1 MREMKKESI
10 MIKVGTY
17 NDLQIVKKVDFGL
30 YLNAGPDLG
39 EVLLPKRY
47 ATDEMEIGQTISV
60 FLYFDSEDRLIAT
73 TQHAKAVA
81 GEFASLKVVDTNRAG
96 AFLDWGLPKDLLVPF
111 NQQKVAMKT
120 GFGYV
125 VYVYQ
130 DDISERLLASS
141 KLDRFLDKVPATY
154 KAGEKVDLL
163 IAERTDIGFKAII
176 NNKHW
181 GVIFENDV
189 FGDLGIGKKCKGY
202 IRRIREDGK
211 IDLSLT
217 QTGYAK
223 MDSLADRILLTLKQH
238 DGFLPLSDKS
248 SPDQIAKILKMSKG
262 NFKKAI
268 GQLYKQGDIV
278 IADNGITVTNK

>member
-1 MREMKKESI
+1 

-17 NDLQIVKKVDFGL
+17 NELNIVKEVDFGL
-30 YLNAGPDLG
+30 YLDGGQNFG

-47 ATDEMEIGQTISV
+47 VTDEMSIGDSITV

-73 TQHAKAVA
+73 TQKAKAIA
-81 GEFASLKVVDTNRAG
+81 GEFTSLKVIDTNRAG

-141 KLDRFLDKVPATY
+141 KLDRFLDKVPAEY
-154 KAGEKVDLL
+154 KVGEKVDLL
-163 IAERTDIGFKAII
+163 IADRTDIGFKAII
-176 NNKHW
+176 NHKHW

-223 MDSLADRILLTLKQH
+223 MDGLSDRILLTLRQH

-268 GQLYKQGDIV
+268 GQLYKNGDIV
-278 IADNGITVTNK
+278 IADNGITITNK

>member
-1 MREMKKESI
+1 

-17 NDLQIVKKVDFGL
+17 NELNIVKEVDFGL
-30 YLNAGPDLG
+30 YLDGGQNFG
-39 EVLLPKRY
+39 ELLLPKRY
-47 ATDEMEIGQTISV
+47 VTDEMNIGDSITV

-73 TQHAKAVA
+73 TQKAKAIA
-81 GEFASLKVVDTNRAG
+81 GEFTSLKVIDTNRAG

-141 KLDRFLDKVPATY
+141 KLDRFLDKVPAEY
-154 KAGEKVDLL
+154 KVGEKVDLL
-163 IAERTDIGFKAII
+163 IADRTDIGFKAII
-176 NNKHW
+176 NHKHW

-223 MDSLADRILLTLKQH
+223 MDGLSDRILLTLRQH

-268 GQLYKQGDIV
+268 GQLYKNGDIV
-278 IADNGITVTNK
+278 IADNGITITNK

>member
-1 MREMKKESI
+1 

-17 NDLQIVKKVDFGL
+17 NELKILKEVDFGL
-30 YLNAGPDLG
+30 YLDGGYDHG
-39 EVLLPKRY
+39 EILLPKRY
-47 ATDEMEIGQTISV
+47 VTEEMHIGQSIAV
-60 FLYFDSEDRLIAT
+60 FLYYDSEDRLIAT

-81 GEFASLKVVDTNRAG
+81 GEFTSLKVIDTNRAG

-120 GFGYV
+120 GFGYI

-154 KAGEKVDLL
+154 KAGDKVDLL

-176 NNKHW
+176 NHKHW

-248 SPDQIAKILKMSKG
+248 SPDKIAKILKMSKG

-268 GQLYKQGDIV
+268 GQLYKQGHIV
-278 IADNGITVTNK
+278 IEDKGITVTNK

>member
-1 MREMKKESI
+1 

-17 NDLQIVKKVDFGL
+17 NELNIVKEVDFGL
-30 YLNAGPDLG
+30 YLDGGQNFG

-47 ATDEMEIGQTISV
+47 VTDEMNIGDSITV

-73 TQHAKAVA
+73 TQKAKAIA
-81 GEFASLKVVDTNRAG
+81 GEFTSLKVIDTNRAG

-120 GFGYV
+120 GYGYV

-141 KLDRFLDKVPATY
+141 KLDRFLDKVPAEY
-154 KAGEKVDLL
+154 KVGEKVDLL
-163 IAERTDIGFKAII
+163 IADRTDIGFKAII
-176 NNKHW
+176 NHKHW

-223 MDSLADRILLTLKQH
+223 MDGLADRILLTLRQH

-248 SPDQIAKILKMSKG
+248 TPDQIAKILKMSKG

-268 GQLYKQGDIV
+268 GQLYKNGDIV
-278 IADNGITVTNK
+278 IADKGITITNK

>member
-1 MREMKKESI
+1 

-17 NDLQIVKKVDFGL
+17 NELKIVKEVDFGI
-30 YLNAGPDLG
+30 YLDGGQDFG
-39 EVLLPKRY
+39 EILLPKRY
-47 ATDEMEIGQTISV
+47 VTEQMNIGDTISV

-73 TQHAKAVA
+73 TQRAKAIA
-81 GEFASLKVVDTNRAG
+81 GEFTSLKVIDTNRAG

-111 NQQKVAMKT
+111 NQQKVAMKI

-141 KLDRFLDKVPATY
+141 KLDRFLDKVPAEY
-154 KAGEKVDLL
+154 KVGEKVDLL
-163 IAERTDIGFKAII
+163 IADRTDIGFKAII
-176 NNKHW
+176 NHKHW

-223 MDSLADRILLTLKQH
+223 MDGLSDRILLTLRQH

-268 GQLYKQGDIV
+268 GQLYKNGDIV
-278 IADNGITVTNK
+278 IADNGITITNK

>member
-1 MREMKKESI
+1 

-17 NDLQIVKKVDFGL
+17 NELNIVKEVDFGL
-30 YLNAGPDLG
+30 YLDGGQNFG

-47 ATDEMEIGQTISV
+47 VTDEMNIGDSITV

-73 TQHAKAVA
+73 TQKAKAIA
-81 GEFASLKVVDTNRAG
+81 GEFTSLKVIDTNRAG

-120 GFGYV
+120 GYGYV

-141 KLDRFLDKVPATY
+141 KLDRFLDKVPAEY
-154 KAGEKVDLL
+154 KVGEKVDLL
-163 IAERTDIGFKAII
+163 IADRTDIGFKAII
-176 NNKHW
+176 NHKHW

-223 MDSLADRILLTLKQH
+223 MDGLSDRILLTLRQH

-268 GQLYKQGDIV
+268 GQLYKNGDIV
-278 IADNGITVTNK
+278 IADNGITITNK

>member
-1 MREMKKESI
+1 
-10 MIKVGTY
+10 MIKVGAY
-17 NDLQIVKKVDFGL
+17 NELTIVKKVDFGL
-30 YLNAGPDLG
+30 YLEGGDDLG
-39 EVLLPKRY
+39 EILLPKRY
-47 ATDEMEIGQTISV
+47 VTDEMQVGQRLSV

-73 TQHAKAVA
+73 TQQAKAIA
-81 GEFASLKVVDTNRAG
+81 GEFTSLKVVDTNRAG

-111 NQQKVAMKT
+111 NQQKVAMKN
-120 GFGYV
+120 GFSYI

-141 KLDRFLDKVPATY
+141 KLDRFLDKVPPLY
-154 KAGEKVDLL
+154 KAGEKVNLL

-176 NNKHW
+176 NNTHW

-223 MDSLADRILLTLKQH
+223 VDGLSDRILLTLRQH

-248 SPDQIAKILKMSKG
+248 SPAQIAKILKMSKG
-262 NFKKAI
+262 NFKKSI
-268 GQLYKQGDIV
+268 GQLYKKGLIV
-278 IADNGITVTNK
+278 IADNGITLSNQ

>member
-1 MREMKKESI
+1 

-17 NDLQIVKKVDFGL
+17 NELQVVKKVDFGL

-81 GEFASLKVVDTNRAG
+81 GEFTSLKVVDTNRAG

-176 NNKHW
+176 NHKHW

-223 MDSLADRILLTLKQH
+223 MDSLADRILLTLRQH

-268 GQLYKQGDIV
+268 GQLYKQGDII
-278 IADNGITVTNK
+278 IADNGITVTNN

>member
-1 MREMKKESI
+1 

-17 NDLQIVKKVDFGL
+17 NELKIVKEVDFGL
-30 YLNAGPDLG
+30 YLDGGQNFG

-47 ATDEMEIGQTISV
+47 VTDEMNIGDSITV

-73 TQHAKAVA
+73 TQKAKAIA
-81 GEFASLKVVDTNRAG
+81 GEFTSLKVIDTNRAG

-141 KLDRFLDKVPATY
+141 KLDRFLDKVPAEY
-154 KAGEKVDLL
+154 KVGEKVDLL
-163 IAERTDIGFKAII
+163 IADRTDIGFKAII
-176 NNKHW
+176 NHKHW

-223 MDSLADRILLTLKQH
+223 MDGLADRILLTLRQH

-248 SPDQIAKILKMSKG
+248 TPDQIAKILKMSKG

-268 GQLYKQGDIV
+268 GQLYKNGDIV
-278 IADNGITVTNK
+278 IADKGITITNK

>member
-1 MREMKKESI
+1 

-17 NDLQIVKKVDFGL
+17 NELKIVKEVDFGL
-30 YLNAGPDLG
+30 YLDGGYEFG
-39 EVLLPKRY
+39 EILLPKRY
-47 ATDEMEIGQTISV
+47 VTNEMDIGNTISV
-60 FLYFDSEDRLIAT
+60 FLYYDSEDRLIAT
-73 TQHAKAVA
+73 TQHAKAMA

-120 GFGYV
+120 GFGYL

-154 KAGEKVDLL
+154 KVGEKVDL
-163 IAERTDIGFKAII
+163 IITDRTDIGFKAII
-176 NNKHW
+176 NHKHW

-223 MDSLADRILLTLKQH
+223 VEGLSDRILLSLRQN

-262 NFKKAI
+262 NFKKSI
-268 GQLYKQGDIV
+268 GQLYKQGHIV
-278 IADNGITVTNK
+278 IADNGITLTNK

>member
-1 MREMKKESI
+1 

-17 NDLQIVKKVDFGL
+17 NELQVVKKVDFGL

-223 MDSLADRILLTLKQH
+223 MDSLADRILLTLRQH

>member
-1 MREMKKESI
+1 

-17 NDLQIVKKVDFGL
+17 NELKIVKEVDFGL
-30 YLNAGPDLG
+30 YLDAGHDLG

-47 ATDEMEIGQTISV
+47 VTESMQIGQTISV

-73 TQHAKAVA
+73 TQHVKAMA

-120 GFGYV
+120 GLGYI

-141 KLDRFLDKVPATY
+141 KLDRFLDKVPANY
-154 KAGEKVDLL
+154 KVGEKVDLL
-163 IAERTDIGFKAII
+163 IADRTDIGFKAII
-176 NNKHW
+176 NNLHW
-181 GVIFENDV
+181 GVIFESDV

-223 MDSLADRILLTLKQH
+223 MDGLSDRILLTMRQH

-248 SPDQIAKILKMSKG
+248 SPEQIAKILKMSKG

-268 GQLYKQGDIV
+268 GQLYKNGDIV

>member
-1 MREMKKESI
+1 

-17 NDLQIVKKVDFGL
+17 NELKIVKEVDFGL
-30 YLNAGPDLG
+30 YLDGGQNFG

-47 ATDEMEIGQTISV
+47 VTDEMNIGDNITV

-73 TQHAKAVA
+73 TQKAKAIA
-81 GEFASLKVVDTNRAG
+81 GEFTSLKVIDTNRAG

-111 NQQKVAMKT
+111 NQQKIAMKT

-141 KLDRFLDKVPATY
+141 KLDRFLDKVPAEY
-154 KAGEKVDLL
+154 KVGEKVDLL
-163 IAERTDIGFKAII
+163 IADHTDIGFKAII
-176 NNKHW
+176 NHKHW

-223 MDSLADRILLTLKQH
+223 MDGLADRILLTLRQH

-248 SPDQIAKILKMSKG
+248 TPDQIAKILKMSKG

-268 GQLYKQGDIV
+268 GQLYKNGDIV
-278 IADNGITVTNK
+278 IADKGITITNK

>member
-1 MREMKKESI
+1 

-17 NDLQIVKKVDFGL
+17 NELKIVKEVDFGL
-30 YLNAGPDLG
+30 YLDGGQNFG

-47 ATDEMEIGQTISV
+47 VTDEMNIGDSITV

-73 TQHAKAVA
+73 TQKAKAIA
-81 GEFASLKVVDTNRAG
+81 GEFTSLKVIDTNRAG

-141 KLDRFLDKVPATY
+141 KLDRFLDKVPAEY
-154 KAGEKVDLL
+154 KVGEKVDLL
-163 IAERTDIGFKAII
+163 IADRTDIGFKAII
-176 NNKHW
+176 NHKHW

-223 MDSLADRILLTLKQH
+223 MDGLSDRILLTLRQH

-268 GQLYKQGDIV
+268 GQLYKNGDIV
-278 IADNGITVTNK
+278 IADNGITITNK